1 MKKYIAFVFCLLA
14 ISCKKNVTEKP
25 LFLDFYPSMDTE
37 DFEEKIS
44 ELTKKGILEEGNFII
59 LIKNKKIPFSIN
71 ASNGSSLPKSVF
83 LVYEE
88 EYNEKNKLTNDIKVK
103 YNNNIIG
110 ITEFLKN
117 KYPLEVNI
125 KNLKDFQT
133 KRTIKNYNFFFEDLN
148 IIMPV
153 NNDYIVFRDNLKT
166 IVLSYTQLENKF
178 IKSKELTLNINIGY
192 YYNSV
197 FDSVLNES
205 MNFKV
210 REKEIKLEEQNE
222 KIKQIES
229 KQKIIKKNIESL

>member
-1 MKKYIAFVFCLLA
+1 
-14 ISCKKNVTEKP
+14 
-25 LFLDFYPSMDTE
+25 
-37 DFEEKIS
+37 
-44 ELTKKGILEEGNFII
+44 
-59 LIKNKKIPFSIN
+59 
-71 ASNGSSLPKSVF
+71 
-83 LVYEE
+83 
-88 EYNEKNKLTNDIKVK
+88 
-103 YNNNIIG
+103 
-110 ITEFLKN
+110 
-117 KYPLEVNI
+117 
-125 KNLKDFQT
+125 
-133 KRTIKNYNFFFEDLN
+133 
-148 IIMPV
+148 MPV

-222 KIKQIES
+222 KMKQIES